1 MSRDLRT
8 YLDDIEASC
17 DLVEHLTSGKNR
29 ENALGN
35 KDTLDTILRNLELIA
50 EDINYLPEDLRYDM
64 PDVNWQQV
72 HGLEDILRD
81 RPDDETIWEIVQ
93 NLVPQLHDAVTRA
106 TV

>member
-17 DLVEHLTSGKNR
+17 DLVEHLTAGKNK
-29 ENALGN
+29 EKALGD
-35 KDTLDTILRNLELIA
+35 KMTRDTILRNLELIA
-50 EDINYLPEDLRYDM
+50 EDINYLPEDIRYDM

-72 HGLEDILRD
+72 HSLEDILRD
-81 RPDDETIWEIVQ
+81 KPDEETLWEIVQ

-106 TV
+106 SV